1 MLEFRYTTWFSV
13 NLEHLRA
20 CDVLPPPFHNM
31 SDANGLVQ
39 RVYDKMLCPDPGL
52 TRDDARKVIALWA
65 TPHSDSYGYQD
76 FRLFLPSDLHKYI
89 EGWAHDR
96 HVNRGL
102 DQFQSWIT
110 ALHDLAENIY
120 YGTEHDSETL
130 ARLPA

>member
-20 CDVLPPPFHNM
+20 CDALPPPFHNM

-39 RVYDKMLCPDPGL
+39 RVYDKMLCRDPGL

-65 TPHSDSYGYQD
+65 TPHSGSNLG
-76 FRLFLPSDLHKYI
+76 LHLPRELHRYI

-120 YGTEHDSETL
+120 YGTPRDRETL
-130 ARLPA
+130 DRLPA